1 MMNDKLRK
9 NILVAARKRFAHYSY
24 GKTTMAE
31 IAKDSGT
38 SVGNL
43 YRFFESKEAIAKA
56 GAELSLREKAEF
68 AEAAA
73 GNGNATERLRAYLMA
88 RLTYLHRFVSKTPHM
103 HEIVQ
108 LISTTHKELLQHYE
122 DRSIAFMTEIIR
134 QGVDAGEFHR
144 GDAGLLAARVYC
156 AMSRFNMPL
165 CMAMPLEQLKSE
177 LDGVLELLLKGL
189 EIREGA

>member
-1 MMNDKLRK
+1 MNDTLRK
-9 NILVAARKRFAHYSY
+9 NILAAARKRFAHYSY

-31 IAKDSGT
+31 IAKDSGM

-43 YRFFESKEAIAKA
+43 YRFFENKEAIAKA
-56 GAELSLREKAEF
+56 GAELSLREKAEA
-68 AEAAA
+68 AEE
-73 GNGNATERLRAYLMA
+73 ATGSGSAKQRLRAYLIA
-88 RLTYLHRFVSKTPHM
+88 RLAYLHRFVSETPHM

-122 DRSIAFMTEIIR
+122 DRSIDFMAEIIR
-134 QGVDAGEFHR
+134 QGIDAGEFSR
-144 GDAGLLAARVYC
+144 ADARLLAAQVYC

-165 CMAMPLEQLKSE
+165 CMAMPLEQLESE

-189 EIREGA
+189 EVRS